1 MLTIVNDIFKYVINI
16 KIVFYY
22 INKSIT
28 SNQIKLVHTRAMK
41 YFLLLLKS
49 SHIYQKGQLVTHMYI
64 ESIKVIKYGRWQNQN
79 IT

>member
-22 INKSIT
+22 INNSIT
-28 SNQIKLVHTRAMK
+28 SNQIKLVHTKAMK

-49 SHIYQKGQLVTHMYI
+49 SHIYQKGQLVTHIYQRRHRI
-64 ESIKVIKYGRWQNQN
+64 I
-79 IT
+79 